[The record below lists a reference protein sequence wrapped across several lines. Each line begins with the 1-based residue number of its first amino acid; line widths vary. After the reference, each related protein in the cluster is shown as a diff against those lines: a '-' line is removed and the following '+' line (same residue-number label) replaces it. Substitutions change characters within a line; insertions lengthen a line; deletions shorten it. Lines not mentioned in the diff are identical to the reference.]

1 MKITGSTL
9 NILERGM
16 DVRLA
21 RHNVLGG
28 NVANLDTPGFTPVD
42 VDVRAAMQTA
52 GSGSPA
58 AAPLATTSSKHLGGG
73 SSVAAGAQ
81 EEMPTVAAD
90 AAGLGLDKNGVDLDR
105 TMASIAENA
114 LQYQA
119 TARITTRHLALLRY
133 VASDGTA

>member
-1 MKITGSTL
+1 
-9 NILERGM
+9 M

-58 AAPLATTSSKHLGGG
+58 AAPLATTSSQHLGGG
-73 SSVAAGAQ
+73 SNVAAGAQ
-81 EEMPTVAAD
+81 EDMPTVAAD